1 MGLQNTYQQVINN
14 SSAVALAA
22 WLITAC
28 TPSLPQTITYPLTE
42 RLSTQE
48 TLQGNPEYIHS
59 KQMTAGNHAYCV
71 GFQDGTFP
79 DMGWHIKGEMG
90 GLWAHPIK
98 LLDGFHAAVVWG
110 TDTLVLDTAQS
121 YATTPV
127 GSIFTYNIDGKTITR
142 TQFIPDPAK
151 GMVVE
156 FDLSNFPRGAQLLFY
171 PQADLRPTWLGERTG
186 MMDSPDEV
194 LVQNNNWTATDSANG
209 WQVRISS
216 AHNSPRENKMTPKY
230 IAHPRASVH
239 QFYIAGG
246 LTHEEALDGLAAV
259 EQWSDLWYSKE
270 QKHFELS
277 GNSSFFCEG
286 EEEVETVFRWLKH
299 NAIWLEMDADT
310 LGYGF
315 AAGIE
320 DYPWFFGCD
329 SEFSI
334 LGLNAVGRYD
344 LSKSM
349 LRLLAKASERTN
361 GTGQIIHEMSTNGAV
376 FNPGNMNETPQF
388 VTACWDT
395 YLWSGDLKFLEEMYP
410 LMLKSMRWL
419 EKQDL
424 DNNGIPDGY
433 GMMEIHGMDGEMI
446 DVASYSVQGW
456 EALSKAA
463 LVMKDETHIDEW
475 AGKNAARLRKYIN
488 ENYWVESASA
498 YADVRGLP
506 MQAIELI
513 EDAIERAKGLDKP
526 WAVEELEE
534 TKKLALKDV
543 LQSMPYPDQDNWTP
557 TSYPYSIHHNWIVNT
572 PMEVGFA
579 PEEYAIKA
587 LDKAAQYTNPFGMFV
602 TGIDRDESA
611 GTDTDGFA
619 KRKKSFTYVG
629 AVMTLPTGVAAVAE
643 NNYGRP
649 DKALDYLHRMSRSWG
664 YAHPGSMYEVSPDFG
679 MMCQAWN
686 IYSFAYPIVR
696 QFFGVQ
702 PDPQQH
708 KITID
713 LAFPS
718 NWTHPQLKGI
728 SIGEGELQTYLDVAF
743 LKGNAKRK
751 NQLLLIQEGPD
762 VWTLRTKIP
771 EGAEVM
777 VGDQLVQPT
786 LDEEGYAEMSD
797 REVVIR
803 W

>member
-1 MGLQNTYQQVINN
+1 MVLRDSYQQVINN
-14 SSAVALAA
+14 TRLFILCSLVLAA
-22 WLITAC
+22 C
-28 TPSLPQTITYPLTE
+28 TTPQTEEQNYPLVE
-42 RLSTQE
+42 RMSTME
-48 TLQGNPEYIHS
+48 TLQGNTNYLHS
-59 KQMTAGNHAYCV
+59 KQMTPGNHAYCV

-98 LLDGFHAAVVWG
+98 LLDGFSTAMVHKG
-110 TDTLVLDTAQS
+110 DTVYLDS
-121 YATTPV
+121 ATTYSTTAL
-127 GSIFTYNIDGKTITR
+127 GSIFTYNIQGKSITR

-156 FDLSNFPRGAQLLFY
+156 YDMSDFPKAQLLFY
-171 PQADLRPTWLGERTG
+171 PSADLRPTWLGERTN
-186 MMDSPDEV
+186 MVDSTDIITLE
-194 LVQNNNWTATDSANG
+194 NNQWTATDSKNG
-209 WQVRISS
+209 WQVRISAS
-216 AHNSPRENKMTPKY
+216 SKGAITPTHLLSSPSKT
-230 IAHPRASVH
+230 H

-246 LTHEEALDGLAAV
+246 ITEEEATKELAAV
-259 EQWSDLWYSKE
+259 ESWSDLWYSKE

-277 GNSSFFCEG
+277 ENSSFFCAG
-286 EEEVETVFRWLKH
+286 EEDLETVFRWLKH

-376 FNPGNMNETPQF
+376 FNPGNLNETPQF
-388 VTACWDT
+388 VTACYDT
-395 YLWSGDLKFLEEMYP
+395 YRWSGDKEFFDEMYP
-410 LMLKSMRWL
+410 QMIQSMKWL
-419 EKQDL
+419 QDQ
-424 DNNGIPDGY
+424 DTDGNGIPDGY
-433 GMMEIHGMDGEMI
+433 GMMEIHGMNGEMI
-446 DVASYSVQGW
+446 DVAAYTAQAWG
-456 EALSKAA
+456 ALYESALLQDDDKVAA
-463 LVMKDETHIDEW
+463 W
-475 AGKNAARLRKYIN
+475 AGRSAAELSAYIN
-488 ENYWVESASA
+488 ENYWVKDAGA
-498 YADVRGLP
+498 YADVRGSKAQVL
-506 MQAIELI
+506 ELI
-513 EDAIERAKGLDKP
+513 DGAIERAEGLNKP
-526 WAVEELEE
+526 WAVEELKT
-534 TKKLALKDV
+534 TKKAAAASV
-543 LQSMPYPDQDNWTP
+543 GEMN
-557 TSYPYSIHHNWIVNT
+557 PYSVHHNWIVNT

-579 PEEYAIKA
+579 PEEYALKA

-619 KRKKSFTYVG
+619 KRKKTFTYVG

-649 DKALDYLHRMSRSWG
+649 NKALDYLHRMSRSWG

-686 IYSFAYPIVR
+686 IYSFGYPVVR
-696 QFFGVQ
+696 QFFGIYPMAEKKIVEI
-702 PDPQQH
+702 DPH
-708 KITID
+708 
-713 LAFPS
+713 FPTS
-718 NWTHPQLKGI
+718 WTRPQLKRVV
-728 SIGEGELQTYLDVAF
+728 IGEGEDRTELDISFV
-743 LKGNAKRK
+743 KGENGNK
-751 NQLLLIQEGPD
+751 NQLHILQTANEPWSIMTPVQDHARIYVDDALNQGEDLLDGMK
-762 VWTLRTKIP
+762 KITGHSILI
-771 EGAEVM
+771 E
-777 VGDQLVQPT
+777 
-786 LDEEGYAEMSD
+786 
-797 REVVIR
+797 

>member
-1 MGLQNTYQQVINN
+1 MVLRDSYQQVINN
-14 SSAVALAA
+14 TRLYILCSLVLAA
-22 WLITAC
+22 C
-28 TPSLPQTITYPLTE
+28 TTPQTEELNYPLVE
-42 RLSTQE
+42 RMSTME
-48 TLQGNPEYIHS
+48 TLQGNTNYLHS
-59 KQMTAGNHAYCV
+59 KQMTPGNHAYCV

-98 LLDGFHAAVVWG
+98 LLDGFSTAMVHKG
-110 TDTLVLDTAQS
+110 DTVYLDS
-121 YATTPV
+121 ATTYSTTAL
-127 GSIFTYNIDGKTITR
+127 GSIFTYNIQGKTITR

-156 FDLSNFPRGAQLLFY
+156 YDMSDFPKAQLLFY
-171 PQADLRPTWLGERTG
+171 PRADLRPTWLGERTN
-186 MMDSPDEV
+186 MVDSTDV
-194 LVQNNNWTATDSANG
+194 IAIVDNQWTATDSKNG
-209 WQVRISS
+209 WQVRISAS
-216 AHNSPRENKMTPKY
+216 SKGAITPTHLLSSSSKT
-230 IAHPRASVH
+230 H

-246 LTHEEALDGLAAV
+246 RTAEEATKELAAV
-259 EQWSDLWYSKE
+259 ESWSDLWYSKE

-277 GNSSFFCEG
+277 GNSSFFCAG
-286 EEEVETVFRWLKH
+286 EEDLETVFRWLKH

-376 FNPGNMNETPQF
+376 FNPGNLNETPQF

-395 YLWSGDLKFLEEMYP
+395 YLWSGDLEFLKEMYP

-424 DNNGIPDGY
+424 DHNGIPDGY

-456 EALSKAA
+456 EALHQAA
-463 LVMKDETHIDEW
+463 LAMDNDAGIAEW
-475 AGKNAARLRKYIN
+475 AGKNAARLSTYIN
-488 ENYWVESASA
+488 EYYWIESAGA
-498 YADVRGLP
+498 YADVRGTP
-506 MQAIELI
+506 SQAVSLI
-513 EDAIERAKGLDKP
+513 EDAIQRAKELDKP
-526 WAVEELEE
+526 WAVAELEE
-534 TKKLALKDV
+534 TKKIALDDM
-543 LQSMPYPDQDNWTP
+543 LRSMPDIDEVDWSP
-557 TSYPYSIHHNWIVNT
+557 TSYPYSVHHNWIVNT

-579 PEEYAIKA
+579 PEEYALKA

-611 GTDTDGFA
+611 GTDTEGFA
-619 KRKKSFTYVG
+619 KRKKTFTYVG

-649 DKALDYLHRMSRSWG
+649 DKALDCLHRMSRSWG

-686 IYSFAYPIVR
+686 IYSFGYPIVR

-728 SIGEGELQTYLDVAF
+728 VIGEGELQTHLDIAF
-743 LKGNAKRK
+743 LREDVIGK
-751 NQLLLIQEGPD
+751 NQLLLTQQGRKN
-762 VWTLRTKIP
+762 WTLRTKIP

-777 VGDQLVQPT
+777 VGDQIIQPT
-786 LDEEGYAEMSD
+786 MDEEGYAEMTD

>member
-1 MGLQNTYQQVINN
+1 MVLRDSYQQVINN
-14 SSAVALAA
+14 ARRFILCSLVL
-22 WLITAC
+22 TAC
-28 TPSLPQTITYPLTE
+28 TTPQTEELDYPLVE
-42 RLSTQE
+42 RMSTME
-48 TLQGNPEYIHS
+48 TLQGNANYLHS
-59 KQMTAGNHAYCV
+59 KQMTPGNHAYCV

-79 DMGWHIKGEMG
+79 DIGWHIKGEMG

-98 LLDGFHAAVVWG
+98 LLDGFSAAMIHKG
-110 TDTLVLDTAQS
+110 DTVYLDSATSYSTTAL
-121 YATTPV
+121 
-127 GSIFTYNIDGKTITR
+127 GSLFTYNIQGKTITR

-156 FDLSNFPRGAQLLFY
+156 YDMSEFSKAQLLFY
-171 PQADLRPTWLGERTG
+171 PRADLRPTWLGERTN
-186 MMDSPDEV
+186 MIDSTDIIAAE
-194 LVQNNNWTATDSANG
+194 NNQWTATDTKNG
-209 WQVRISS
+209 WQVRISAS
-216 AHNSPRENKMTPKY
+216 SKGAITPTHLTSSPSKT
-230 IAHPRASVH
+230 H

-246 LTHEEALDGLAAV
+246 LSEEEATKELAAV
-259 EQWSDLWYSKE
+259 ESWSDMWYSKE

-277 GNSSFFCEG
+277 GNSSFFSAG
-286 EEEVETVFRWLKH
+286 EEDLETVFRWLKH

-376 FNPGNMNETPQF
+376 FNPGNLNETPQF
-388 VTACWDT
+388 VTACYDT
-395 YLWSGDLKFLEEMYP
+395 YRWSGDKIFFDEMYP
-410 LMLKSMRWL
+410 QMIQSMKWL
-419 EKQDL
+419 QDQ
-424 DNNGIPDGY
+424 DTDGNGIPDGY
-433 GMMEIHGMDGEMI
+433 GMMEIHGMNGEMI
-446 DVASYSVQGW
+446 DVAAYTVQAWG
-456 EALSKAA
+456 ALYESALLQDDDKVAA
-463 LVMKDETHIDEW
+463 W
-475 AGKNAARLRKYIN
+475 AGGSAAELSAYIN
-488 ENYWVESASA
+488 ENYWVKDAGA
-498 YADVRGLP
+498 YADVRGSKAQVL
-506 MQAIELI
+506 ELI
-513 EDAIERAKGLDKP
+513 DGAIERAEGLNKP
-526 WAVEELEE
+526 WAVEELET
-534 TKKLALKDV
+534 TKKAAAASV
-543 LQSMPYPDQDNWTP
+543 GVMN
-557 TSYPYSIHHNWIVNT
+557 PYSVHHNWIVNT

-579 PEEYAIKA
+579 PEEYALKA

-619 KRKKSFTYVG
+619 KRKKTFTYVG

-686 IYSFAYPIVR
+686 IYSFGYPIVR
-696 QFFGVQ
+696 QFFGIYPMAEKKIVEI
-702 PDPQQH
+702 DPH
-708 KITID
+708 
-713 LAFPS
+713 FPTS
-718 NWTHPQLKGI
+718 WTRPQLKRVV
-728 SIGEGELQTYLDVAF
+728 IGEGEDITELDISFV
-743 LKGNAKRK
+743 KGENGNK
-751 NQLLLIQEGPD
+751 NQLHILQTANKPWSIMTPVQDHARIYVDDALIQGEDLLDGMK
-762 VWTLRTKIP
+762 KITGHSILI
-771 EGAEVM
+771 E
-777 VGDQLVQPT
+777 
-786 LDEEGYAEMSD
+786 
-797 REVVIR
+797 

>member
-1 MGLQNTYQQVINN
+1 MGSSNTYQQVINN
-14 SSAVALAA
+14 IIALLALALLA
-22 WLITAC
+22 TSC
-28 TPSLPQTITYPLTE
+28 VGRLPEEISFPLGE
-42 RLSTQE
+42 RNSTSE
-48 TLQGNPEYIHS
+48 TLYGNEAYLES
-59 KQMTAGNHAYCV
+59 KQMTPGNRAYCV

-79 DMGWHIKGEMG
+79 DIGWHIEGEMG

-98 LLDGFHAAVVWG
+98 LLDGFSVA
-110 TDTLVLDTAQS
+110 L
-121 YATTPV
+121 
-127 GSIFTYNIDGKTITR
+127 IIDGDTILLDRASSYSTTALASTFSYEIKGHQVVR
-142 TQFIPDPAK
+142 TQYIPEMTK

-156 FDLSNFPRGAQLLFY
+156 YDVSALPRGAELVFK
-171 PQADLRPTWLGERTG
+171 PRPDLRPTWLGERTN
-186 MMDSPDEV
+186 MVNSND
-194 LVQNNNWTATDSANG
+194 LVSVEDDRWAATDSANG
-209 WQVRISS
+209 WQVMITTATNSPHSARISKS
-216 AHNSPRENKMTPKY
+216 SIHT
-230 IAHPRASVH
+230 PRAGIH

-246 LTHEEALDGLAAV
+246 LNAHQAALELERT
-259 EQWSDLWYSKE
+259 EQWNDKWYHSS

-277 GNSSFFCEG
+277 EMSSFFCEG
-286 EEEVETVFRWLKH
+286 EEKLETVFRWLKH

-315 AAGIE
+315 VAGIE

-334 LGLNAVGRYD
+334 LGLNAIGRYD

-349 LRLLAKASERTN
+349 LRLIAKASERNN

-376 FNPGNMNETPQF
+376 FNLGNLNETPQF
-388 VTACWDT
+388 VKACWDT
-395 YLWSGDLKFLEEMYP
+395 YVWSGDLAFLQEMYP

-424 DNNGIPDGY
+424 DNNGIPNGY
-433 GMMEIHGMDGEMI
+433 GMMEIHGMNGEMI

-456 EALSKAA
+456 EAMSKAA
-463 LVMKDETHIDEW
+463 LALKDETHIDEW
-475 AGKNAARLRKYIN
+475 AGKHAALLTKYIN
-488 ENYWVESASA
+488 DHYWIESEGT

-513 EDAIERAKGLDKP
+513 EDAIERAQELNKP
-526 WAVEELEE
+526 WALAELEQ
-534 TKKLALKDV
+534 TKKLALDD
-543 LQSMPYPDQDNWTP
+543 LLRSMPDIDEQDWSPTP
-557 TSYPYSIHHNWIVNT
+557 YPYSIHHNWIVNT

-579 PEEYAIKA
+579 PEEYALKA

-611 GTDTDGFA
+611 GQDSDGFA
-619 KRKKSFTYVG
+619 KRKKTFSYVG

-679 MMCQAWN
+679 MMVQAWN

-696 QFFGVQ
+696 QFFGVH
-702 PDPQQH
+702 PNPQDH
-708 KITID
+708 SISID
-713 LAFPS
+713 LSIPS
-718 NWTHPQLKGI
+718 TWEHPQLKGI
-728 SIGEGELQTYLDVAF
+728 RIGEGHKETFLDVTYL
-743 LKGNAKRK
+743 KGDNEH
-751 NQLLLIQEGPD
+751 QLLFYQQGASIWSVKTAVPPNAIVLVDDAPVEIS
-762 VWTLRTKIP
+762 RTTGEQAEFHGRKI
-771 EGAEVM
+771 
-777 VGDQLVQPT
+777 L
-786 LDEEGYAEMSD
+786 
-797 REVVIR
+797 IR

>member
-1 MGLQNTYQQVINN
+1 MALRDSYQQVINN
-14 SSAVALAA
+14 AKRFILCSLVLAA
-22 WLITAC
+22 CTA
-28 TPSLPQTITYPLTE
+28 PQTEELDYPLVE
-42 RLSTQE
+42 RMSTME
-48 TLQGNPEYIHS
+48 TLQGNTNYLHS
-59 KQMTAGNHAYCV
+59 KQMTPGNHAYCV

-79 DMGWHIKGEMG
+79 DIGWHIKGEMG

-98 LLDGFHAAVVWG
+98 LLDGFSAAMIYNG
-110 TDTLVLDTAQS
+110 DTMYLDS
-121 YATTPV
+121 ATTYNTTAL
-127 GSIFTYNIDGKTITR
+127 GSIFTYNINGKTITR

-156 FDLSNFPRGAQLLFY
+156 YDMSDFQKAQLLFY
-171 PQADLRPTWLGERTG
+171 PSADLRPTWLGERTN
-186 MMDSPDEV
+186 MIDSTDIIAIADN
-194 LVQNNNWTATDSANG
+194 QWTATDPKNG

-216 AHNSPRENKMTPKY
+216 SSKGAITTTHLKSSPSK
-230 IAHPRASVH
+230 IH

-246 LTHEEALDGLAAV
+246 ITAEEATKELAAV
-259 EQWSDLWYSKE
+259 ESWSDLWYSKE

-277 GNSSFFCEG
+277 GNSSFFCAG
-286 EEEVETVFRWLKH
+286 EEELETVFRWLKH

-310 LGYGF
+310 LDYGF

-334 LGLNAVGRYD
+334 LGLNTIGRYD

-376 FNPGNMNETPQF
+376 FNPGNLNETPQF

-395 YLWSGDLKFLEEMYP
+395 YLWSGDLKFLKEMYP

-424 DNNGIPDGY
+424 DNNGIPNGY
-433 GMMEIHGMDGEMI
+433 GMMEIRGMDGEMI

-456 EALSKAA
+456 EALHQAA
-463 LVMKDETHIDEW
+463 LAMGNDAGIVEW
-475 AGKNAARLRKYIN
+475 AGKNAARLTKYIN
-488 ENYWVESASA
+488 EYYWIESAGA
-498 YADVRGLP
+498 YADVRGTP
-506 MQAIELI
+506 AQAVSLI

-526 WAVEELEE
+526 WAVAELEE
-534 TKKLALKDV
+534 TKKIALRDI
-543 LQSMPYPDQDNWTP
+543 LRSMPDVDQESWSPN
-557 TSYPYSIHHNWIVNT
+557 SYPYSIHHNWIVNT

-579 PEEYAIKA
+579 PEEYALKA

-619 KRKKSFTYVG
+619 KRKKTFTYVG
-629 AVMTLPTGVAAVAE
+629 AVMTLPTGVAAIAE

-686 IYSFAYPIVR
+686 IYSFGYPIVR

-708 KITID
+708 TITVD

-728 SIGEGELQTYLDVAF
+728 VIGEGELQTHLDIAF
-743 LKGNAKRK
+743 LREDVIGE
-751 NQLLLIQEGPD
+751 NQLLLTQQGRKN
-762 VWTLRTKIP
+762 WTLRTKIP
-771 EGAEVM
+771 EGAEVII
-777 VGDQLVQPT
+777 GDQIVQPT
-786 LDEEGYAEMSD
+786 LDEEGYAEMTD

>member
-1 MGLQNTYQQVINN
+1 MALRDSYQQVINITKLFILC
-14 SSAVALAA
+14 SLVLAA
-22 WLITAC
+22 CTA
-28 TPSLPQTITYPLTE
+28 PQTEELDYPLAE
-42 RLSTQE
+42 RMSTME
-48 TLQGNPEYIHS
+48 TLQGNTNYLHS
-59 KQMTAGNHAYCV
+59 KQMTPGNHAYCV

-79 DMGWHIKGEMG
+79 DIGWHIKGEMG

-98 LLDGFHAAVVWG
+98 LLDGFSAAMIYNG
-110 TDTLVLDTAQS
+110 DTMYLDS
-121 YATTPV
+121 ATTYNTTAL
-127 GSIFTYNIDGKTITR
+127 GSIFTYNINGKTITR

-156 FDLSNFPRGAQLLFY
+156 YDMSDFQKAQLLFY
-171 PQADLRPTWLGERTG
+171 PSADLRPTWLGERTN
-186 MMDSPDEV
+186 MIDSTDIIAIADN
-194 LVQNNNWTATDSANG
+194 QWTATDPKNG

-216 AHNSPRENKMTPKY
+216 SSKGAITTTHLKSSPSK
-230 IAHPRASVH
+230 IH

-246 LTHEEALDGLAAV
+246 ITAEEATKELAAV
-259 EQWSDLWYSKE
+259 ESWSDLWYSKE

-277 GNSSFFCEG
+277 GNSSFFCAG
-286 EEEVETVFRWLKH
+286 EEELETVFRWLKH

-334 LGLNAVGRYD
+334 LGLNAIGRYD

-361 GTGQIIHEMSTNGAV
+361 GTGQIIHEMSNNGAV
-376 FNPGNMNETPQF
+376 FNPGNLNETPQF

-395 YLWSGDLKFLEEMYP
+395 YLWSGDLKFLKEMYP

-419 EKQDL
+419 EKQDV
-424 DNNGIPDGY
+424 DNNGIPNGY

-456 EALSKAA
+456 EALHQAA
-463 LVMKDETHIDEW
+463 LAMDNDAGIAEW
-475 AGKNAARLRKYIN
+475 AGKNAARLTKYIN
-488 ENYWVESASA
+488 EYYWIESAGA
-498 YADVRGLP
+498 YADVRGTP
-506 MQAIELI
+506 SQAVSLI

-526 WAVEELEE
+526 WAVAELEV
-534 TKKLALKDV
+534 TKKIALRDI
-543 LQSMPYPDQDNWTP
+543 LRSMPDVDQESWSP

-579 PEEYAIKA
+579 PEEYALKA

-619 KRKKSFTYVG
+619 KRKKTFTYVG

-686 IYSFAYPIVR
+686 IYSFGYPIVR

-728 SIGEGELQTYLDVAF
+728 VIGEGELQTHLDISF
-743 LKGNAKRK
+743 LREDVIGE
-751 NQLLLIQEGPD
+751 NQLIIVQQGREN
-762 VWTLRTKIP
+762 WTLRTKIP
-771 EGAEVM
+771 EGAEVL
-777 VGDQLVQPT
+777 VGDQIIQPT
-786 LDEEGYAEMSD
+786 LDEEGYAEMTD

>member
-1 MGLQNTYQQVINN
+1 MVLRDSYQQVINN
-14 SSAVALAA
+14 AKLFILCSLALAGC
-22 WLITAC
+22 TA
-28 TPSLPQTITYPLTE
+28 PQTEELDYPLVE
-42 RLSTQE
+42 RMSTME
-48 TLQGNPEYIHS
+48 TLQGNANYLHS
-59 KQMTAGNHAYCV
+59 KQMTPGNHAYCV

-79 DMGWHIKGEMG
+79 AMGWHIKGEMG

-98 LLDGFHAAVVWG
+98 LLDGFSAAMIYKG
-110 TDTLVLDTAQS
+110 DTIYLDS
-121 YATTPV
+121 ATTYNTTAL
-127 GSIFTYNIDGKTITR
+127 GSKFTYNINGKTITR

-156 FDLSNFPRGAQLLFY
+156 YDMRDFPKAQLLFY
-171 PQADLRPTWLGERTG
+171 PNADLRPTWLGERTN
-186 MMDSPDEV
+186 MIDSADIIALE
-194 LVQNNNWTATDSANG
+194 NNQWTATDTKNG

-216 AHNSPRENKMTPKY
+216 SSKGAITTTHLKSSPSK
-230 IAHPRASVH
+230 IH

-246 LTHEEALDGLAAV
+246 LSAEEATKELAAV
-259 EQWSDLWYSKE
+259 ESWSDLWYSKE
-270 QKHFELS
+270 QKHFEFS
-277 GNSSFFCEG
+277 ENSSFFCAG
-286 EEEVETVFRWLKH
+286 EEELETVFRWLKH

-334 LGLNAVGRYD
+334 LGLNTIGRYD

-376 FNPGNMNETPQF
+376 FNPGNLNETPQF

-395 YLWSGDLKFLEEMYP
+395 YLWSGDLEFLEEMYP

-456 EALSKAA
+456 EALHKAA
-463 LVMKDETHIDEW
+463 LAMNNDAGTAEW
-475 AGKNAARLRKYIN
+475 AGKNAARLTKYIN
-488 ENYWVESASA
+488 EYYWIESAGA
-498 YADVRGLP
+498 YADVRGTP
-506 MQAIELI
+506 SQAVSLI

-534 TKKLALKDV
+534 IKKIALRDI
-543 LQSMPYPDQDNWTP
+543 LRSMPDVDQESWSP

-579 PEEYAIKA
+579 PEEYALKA

-619 KRKKSFTYVG
+619 KRKKTFTYVG

-686 IYSFAYPIVR
+686 IYSFGYPIVR
-696 QFFGVQ
+696 QFFGIQ

-708 KITID
+708 TITID

-718 NWTHPQLKGI
+718 NWTHPQLKGVV
-728 SIGEGELQTYLDVAF
+728 IGEGELQTHLDIAF
-743 LKGNAKRK
+743 LREDVIGK
-751 NQLLLIQEGPD
+751 NQLLLTQQGRKN
-762 VWTLRTKIP
+762 WTLRTKIP
-771 EGAEVM
+771 MGAEVM
-777 VGDQLVQPT
+777 AGGQIVQPT
-786 LDEEGYAEMSD
+786 LDEEGYAEMTD

>member
-1 MGLQNTYQQVINN
+1 
-14 SSAVALAA
+14 
-22 WLITAC
+22 
-28 TPSLPQTITYPLTE
+28 
-42 RLSTQE
+42 
-48 TLQGNPEYIHS
+48 
-59 KQMTAGNHAYCV
+59 
-71 GFQDGTFP
+71 
-79 DMGWHIKGEMG
+79 
-90 GLWAHPIK
+90 
-98 LLDGFHAAVVWG
+98 
-110 TDTLVLDTAQS
+110 
-121 YATTPV
+121 
-127 GSIFTYNIDGKTITR
+127 
-142 TQFIPDPAK
+142 
-151 GMVVE
+151 
-156 FDLSNFPRGAQLLFY
+156 
-171 PQADLRPTWLGERTG
+171 
-186 MMDSPDEV
+186 
-194 LVQNNNWTATDSANG
+194 
-209 WQVRISS
+209 
-216 AHNSPRENKMTPKY
+216 
-230 IAHPRASVH
+230 
-239 QFYIAGG
+239 
-246 LTHEEALDGLAAV
+246 
-259 EQWSDLWYSKE
+259 
-270 QKHFELS
+270 
-277 GNSSFFCEG
+277 
-286 EEEVETVFRWLKH
+286 
-299 NAIWLEMDADT
+299 
-310 LGYGF
+310 
-315 AAGIE
+315 
-320 DYPWFFGCD
+320 
-329 SEFSI
+329 
-334 LGLNAVGRYD
+334 VGRYD

-395 YLWSGDLKFLEEMYP
+395 YLWSGDLGFLEEMYP

-728 SIGEGELQTYLDVAF
+728 AIGEGELQTYLDVAF
-743 LKGNAKRK
+743 LKGDAIRK

-777 VGDQLVQPT
+777 AGGQIIQPT
-786 LDEEGYAEMSD
+786 LDQEGYAEMSD

>member
-1 MGLQNTYQQVINN
+1 MVLRDSYQQVIN
-14 SSAVALAA
+14 STRLFILCSLVLAA
-22 WLITAC
+22 CST
-28 TPSLPQTITYPLTE
+28 PQTEELNYPLVE
-42 RLSTQE
+42 RMSTME
-48 TLQGNPEYIHS
+48 TLQGNTNYLHS
-59 KQMTAGNHAYCV
+59 KQMTPGNHAYCV

-98 LLDGFHAAVVWG
+98 LLDGFSAAMIYNG
-110 TDTLVLDTAQS
+110 DTMYLDS
-121 YATTPV
+121 ATTYNTTAL
-127 GSIFTYNIDGKTITR
+127 GSIFTYNIQGKTITR

-156 FDLSNFPRGAQLLFY
+156 YDMSDFPKAQLLFY
-171 PQADLRPTWLGERTG
+171 PSADLRPTWLGERTN
-186 MMDSPDEV
+186 MVDSTDIITLE
-194 LVQNNNWTATDSANG
+194 NNQWTATDSKNG
-209 WQVRISS
+209 WQVRISAS
-216 AHNSPRENKMTPKY
+216 SKGAITHSHLLSSPSK
-230 IAHPRASVH
+230 IH

-246 LTHEEALDGLAAV
+246 ITAEEATKELTTV
-259 EQWSDLWYSKE
+259 ESWSDLWYSKE

-277 GNSSFFCEG
+277 GNSSFFCAG
-286 EEEVETVFRWLKH
+286 EEDLETVFRWLKH

-376 FNPGNMNETPQF
+376 FNPGNLNETPQF
-388 VTACWDT
+388 VTACYDT
-395 YLWSGDLKFLEEMYP
+395 YRWSGDKVFFDEMYP
-410 LMLKSMRWL
+410 QMIQSMKWL
-419 EKQDL
+419 QDQ
-424 DNNGIPDGY
+424 DTDGNGIPDGY
-433 GMMEIHGMDGEMI
+433 GMMEIHGMNGEMI
-446 DVASYSVQGW
+446 DVAAYTVQAWG
-456 EALSKAA
+456 ALYESALLQDDDKVAA
-463 LVMKDETHIDEW
+463 W
-475 AGKNAARLRKYIN
+475 AGRSAAELSAYIN
-488 ENYWVESASA
+488 ENYWVEDAGA
-498 YADVRGLP
+498 YADVRGSKAQVL
-506 MQAIELI
+506 ELI
-513 EDAIERAKGLDKP
+513 DGAIERAEGLDKP
-526 WAVEELEE
+526 WAVEELES
-534 TKKLALKDV
+534 TKKAAEGSDGE
-543 LQSMPYPDQDNWTP
+543 MN
-557 TSYPYSIHHNWIVNT
+557 PYSVHHNWIVNT

-579 PEEYAIKA
+579 PEDYALKA

-619 KRKKSFTYVG
+619 KRKKTFTYVG

-686 IYSFAYPIVR
+686 IYSFGYPIVR
-696 QFFGVQ
+696 QFFGIYPMAEKKIVEI
-702 PDPQQH
+702 DPH
-708 KITID
+708 
-713 LAFPS
+713 FPTD
-718 NWTHPQLKGI
+718 WTRPQLKRVI
-728 SIGEGELQTYLDVAF
+728 IGEGEGITEIDISFV
-743 LKGNAKRK
+743 KGENGNK
-751 NQLLLIQEGPD
+751 NQLHILQTAKEPWSIIIPVQDHARIYVDDELTQGEEALDGMKKITGYSILIE
-762 VWTLRTKIP
+762 W
-771 EGAEVM
+771 
-777 VGDQLVQPT
+777 
-786 LDEEGYAEMSD
+786 
-797 REVVIR
+797 
-803 W
+803 

>member
-1 MGLQNTYQQVINN
+1 MVLRDSYQQVINN
-14 SSAVALAA
+14 TRLFILCSLVLAA
-22 WLITAC
+22 CAT
-28 TPSLPQTITYPLTE
+28 PQTEELDYPLVE
-42 RLSTQE
+42 RMSTME
-48 TLQGNPEYIHS
+48 TLQGNANYLHS
-59 KQMTAGNHAYCV
+59 KQMTPGNHAYCV
-71 GFQDGTFP
+71 GFQDGSFP
-79 DMGWHIKGEMG
+79 DIGWHIKGEMG

-98 LLDGFHAAVVWG
+98 LLDGFSAAMIHKG
-110 TDTLVLDTAQS
+110 DTVYLDSATSYSTTAL
-121 YATTPV
+121 
-127 GSIFTYNIDGKTITR
+127 GSLFTYNIQGKTITR

-156 FDLSNFPRGAQLLFY
+156 YDMSEFPKAQLLFY
-171 PQADLRPTWLGERTG
+171 PRADLRPTWLGERTN
-186 MMDSPDEV
+186 MIDSTDIIAAE
-194 LVQNNNWTATDSANG
+194 NNQWTATDAKNG
-209 WQVRISS
+209 WQVRISTS
-216 AHNSPRENKMTPKY
+216 SKGAITPTHLTSSPSKT
-230 IAHPRASVH
+230 H

-246 LTHEEALDGLAAV
+246 LTKQEAAKELTAV
-259 EQWSDLWYSKE
+259 QSWSDMWYSKE

-286 EEEVETVFRWLKH
+286 EEQLETVFRWLKH

-376 FNPGNMNETPQF
+376 FNPGNLNETPQF
-388 VTACWDT
+388 VTACYDT
-395 YLWSGDLKFLEEMYP
+395 YRWSGDKIFFNEMYP
-410 LMLKSMRWL
+410 QMIQSMKWL
-419 EKQDL
+419 QDQ
-424 DNNGIPDGY
+424 DTDGNGIPDGY
-433 GMMEIHGMDGEMI
+433 GMMEIHGMNGEMI
-446 DVASYSVQGW
+446 DVAAYTVQAWG
-456 EALSKAA
+456 ALYESALLQDDDKVAA
-463 LVMKDETHIDEW
+463 W
-475 AGKNAARLRKYIN
+475 AGRSAAELSAYIN
-488 ENYWVESASA
+488 ENYWVKDAGA
-498 YADVRGLP
+498 YADVRGSKAQVL
-506 MQAIELI
+506 ELI
-513 EDAIERAKGLDKP
+513 EGAIERAEGLNKP
-526 WAVEELEE
+526 WAVEELET
-534 TKKLALKDV
+534 TKKAAAASV
-543 LQSMPYPDQDNWTP
+543 GVMN
-557 TSYPYSIHHNWIVNT
+557 PYSVHHNWIVNT

-579 PEEYAIKA
+579 PEEYALKA

-619 KRKKSFTYVG
+619 KRKKTFTYVG

-686 IYSFAYPIVR
+686 IYSFGYPIVR
-696 QFFGVQ
+696 QFFGIYPMAEKKIVEI
-702 PDPQQH
+702 DPH
-708 KITID
+708 
-713 LAFPS
+713 FPTS
-718 NWTHPQLKGI
+718 WTRPQLKRVV
-728 SIGEGELQTYLDVAF
+728 IGEGEDITELDISFV
-743 LKGNAKRK
+743 KGENGNK
-751 NQLLLIQEGPD
+751 NQLHILQTANKPWSIMTPVQDHARIYVDDALIQGENLLDGMK
-762 VWTLRTKIP
+762 KITGHSILI
-771 EGAEVM
+771 E
-777 VGDQLVQPT
+777 
-786 LDEEGYAEMSD
+786 
-797 REVVIR
+797 

>member
-1 MGLQNTYQQVINN
+1 MVLRDSYQQVINN
-14 SSAVALAA
+14 TRLYILCNLVLAA
-22 WLITAC
+22 CST
-28 TPSLPQTITYPLTE
+28 PQTEELNYPLIE
-42 RLSTQE
+42 RMSTME
-48 TLQGNPEYIHS
+48 TLQGNTSYLHS
-59 KQMTAGNHAYCV
+59 KQMTPGNHAYCV

-98 LLDGFHAAVVWG
+98 LLDGFSAAMVHKG
-110 TDTLVLDTAQS
+110 DTIYLDSAATYSTTAL
-121 YATTPV
+121 
-127 GSIFTYNIDGKTITR
+127 GSIFNYNIQGKTITR

-156 FDLSNFPRGAQLLFY
+156 YDMSDFPEAQLLFY
-171 PQADLRPTWLGERTG
+171 PSADLRPTWLGERTN
-186 MMDSPDEV
+186 MVDSTDIITLE
-194 LVQNNNWTATDSANG
+194 NNQWTATDSKNG
-209 WQVRISS
+209 WQVRISAS
-216 AHNSPRENKMTPKY
+216 SKGAITPTHLLSNPSKT
-230 IAHPRASVH
+230 H
-239 QFYIAGG
+239 QFYISGG
-246 LTHEEALDGLAAV
+246 ITAEEATKELAAV
-259 EQWSDLWYSKE
+259 ESWSNLWYSKE

-277 GNSSFFCEG
+277 GNSSFFCAG
-286 EEEVETVFRWLKH
+286 EEDLETVFRWLKH

-376 FNPGNMNETPQF
+376 FNPGNLNETPQF
-388 VTACWDT
+388 VTACYDT
-395 YLWSGDLKFLEEMYP
+395 YRWSGDKEFFDEMYP
-410 LMLKSMRWL
+410 QMIQSMKWL
-419 EKQDL
+419 QDQ
-424 DNNGIPDGY
+424 DTDGNGIPDGY
-433 GMMEIHGMDGEMI
+433 GMMEIHGMNGEMI
-446 DVASYSVQGW
+446 DVAAYTVQAWG
-456 EALSKAA
+456 ALYESALLQDDDKVAA
-463 LVMKDETHIDEW
+463 W
-475 AGKNAARLRKYIN
+475 AGRSAAELSAYIN
-488 ENYWVESASA
+488 ENYWVKDAGA
-498 YADVRGLP
+498 YADVRGTP
-506 MQAIELI
+506 SQAVSLI
-513 EDAIERAKGLDKP
+513 EDAIQRAKELDKP
-526 WAVEELEE
+526 WAVAELEE
-534 TKKLALKDV
+534 TKKIALDDM
-543 LQSMPYPDQDNWTP
+543 LRSMPDIDEVDWSP
-557 TSYPYSIHHNWIVNT
+557 TSYPYSVHHNWIVNT

-579 PEEYAIKA
+579 PEEYALKA

-619 KRKKSFTYVG
+619 KRKKTFTYVG

-686 IYSFAYPIVR
+686 IYSFGYPIVR
-696 QFFGVQ
+696 QFFGIYPMAEKKIVEI
-702 PDPQQH
+702 DPQ
-708 KITID
+708 
-713 LAFPS
+713 FPTS
-718 NWTHPQLKGI
+718 WTRPQLKRVV
-728 SIGEGELQTYLDVAF
+728 IGEGEDRTELDISFV
-743 LKGNAKRK
+743 KGENGNK
-751 NQLLLIQEGPD
+751 NQLHILQTANEPWSIMTPVQDHARIYVDDALIQGEDLLDGMK
-762 VWTLRTKIP
+762 KITGHSILI
-771 EGAEVM
+771 E
-777 VGDQLVQPT
+777 
-786 LDEEGYAEMSD
+786 
-797 REVVIR
+797 

>member
-1 MGLQNTYQQVINN
+1 MVLRDSYQQVINN
-14 SSAVALAA
+14 AKLFILCSLALAA
-22 WLITAC
+22 CTA
-28 TPSLPQTITYPLTE
+28 PQTEELDYPLVE
-42 RLSTQE
+42 RMSTME
-48 TLQGNPEYIHS
+48 TLQGNANYLHS
-59 KQMTAGNHAYCV
+59 KQMTPGNHAYCV

-79 DMGWHIKGEMG
+79 AMGWHIKGEMG

-98 LLDGFHAAVVWG
+98 LLDGFSAAMIYKG
-110 TDTLVLDTAQS
+110 DTIYLDS
-121 YATTPV
+121 ATTYNTTAL
-127 GSIFTYNIDGKTITR
+127 GSKFTYNINGKTITR

-156 FDLSNFPRGAQLLFY
+156 YDMRDFPKAQLLFY
-171 PQADLRPTWLGERTG
+171 PNADLRPTWLGERTN
-186 MMDSPDEV
+186 MIDSADIIALE
-194 LVQNNNWTATDSANG
+194 NNQWTATDSKNG

-216 AHNSPRENKMTPKY
+216 SSKGAITTTHLKSSPSK
-230 IAHPRASVH
+230 IH

-246 LTHEEALDGLAAV
+246 LSAEEATKELAAV
-259 EQWSDLWYSKE
+259 ESWSDLWYSKE

-277 GNSSFFCEG
+277 ENSSFFCAG
-286 EEEVETVFRWLKH
+286 EEELETVFRWLKH

-334 LGLNAVGRYD
+334 LGLNTIGRYD

-376 FNPGNMNETPQF
+376 FNPGNLNETPQF

-395 YLWSGDLKFLEEMYP
+395 YLWSGDLEFLEEMYP

-424 DNNGIPDGY
+424 DNNGIPNGY

-456 EALSKAA
+456 EALHKAA
-463 LVMKDETHIDEW
+463 LAMNNDAGTAEW
-475 AGKNAARLRKYIN
+475 AGKNAARLTKYIN
-488 ENYWVESASA
+488 EYYWIESAGA
-498 YADVRGLP
+498 YADVRGTP
-506 MQAIELI
+506 SQAVSLI

-534 TKKLALKDV
+534 IKKIALRDI
-543 LQSMPYPDQDNWTP
+543 LRSMPDVDQESWSP

-579 PEEYAIKA
+579 PEEYALKA

-619 KRKKSFTYVG
+619 KRKKTFTYVG

-686 IYSFAYPIVR
+686 IYSFGYPIVR
-696 QFFGVQ
+696 QFFGIQ
-702 PDPQQH
+702 PDPQQR

-718 NWTHPQLKGI
+718 NWTHPQLKGVV
-728 SIGEGELQTYLDVAF
+728 IGEGELQTHLDIAF
-743 LKGNAKRK
+743 LREDVIGK
-751 NQLLLIQEGPD
+751 NQLLLTQQGRKN
-762 VWTLRTKIP
+762 WTLRTKIP
-771 EGAEVM
+771 MGAEVM
-777 VGDQLVQPT
+777 AGGQIVQPT
-786 LDEEGYAEMSD
+786 LDEEGYAEMTD

>member
-1 MGLQNTYQQVINN
+1 MGLHNSYQQVINITKVLVL
-14 SSAVALAA
+14 AGALF
-22 WLITAC
+22 TGC
-28 TPSLPQTITYPLTE
+28 TPSLPTTITYPLSE

-48 TLQGNPEYIHS
+48 TLQGDPQYLSS
-59 KQMTAGNHAYCV
+59 KQMTPGSHAYCV

-79 DMGWHIKGEMG
+79 DIGWHIKGEMG

-98 LLDGFHAAVVWG
+98 LLDGFHTEVVWG
-110 TDTLVLDTAQS
+110 TDTIALDTAQS
-121 YATTPV
+121 YATTPI
-127 GSIFTYNIDGKTITR
+127 GSIFTYNIQGKTITR

-151 GMVVE
+151 GIVVE
-156 FDLSNFPRGAQLLFY
+156 FDLSEFPRGAQLLFY
-171 PQADLRPTWLGERTG
+171 PEADLRPTWLGERTG
-186 MMDSPDEV
+186 MLDSPDEV
-194 LVQNNNWTATDSANG
+194 LVQNNHWTATDSANG

-216 AHNSPRENKMTPKY
+216 GHNSPRENKITDTY
-230 IAHPRASVH
+230 ITHPRASVH

-246 LTHEEALDGLAAV
+246 LTAEEATEELAAV
-259 EQWSDLWYSKE
+259 ESWSDLWYSKE

-277 GNSSFFCEG
+277 GNSSFFCAG
-286 EEEVETVFRWLKH
+286 EEQLETVFRWLKH

-376 FNPGNMNETPQF
+376 FNPGNLNETPQF

-395 YLWSGDLKFLEEMYP
+395 YLWSGDLEFLEEMYP
-410 LMLKSMRWL
+410 LMIKSMQWL
-419 EKQDL
+419 EAQDL
-424 DNNGIPDGY
+424 DGNGIPNGY

-456 EALSKAA
+456 EALGQAA
-463 LVMKDETHIDEW
+463 LAMDNDAGTAEW
-475 AGKNAARLRKYIN
+475 AGKNAARLSKYIN
-488 ENYWVESASA
+488 EYYWIESAGA
-498 YADVRGLP
+498 YADVRGRP
-506 MQAIELI
+506 GQAVSLI
-513 EDAIERAKGLDKP
+513 RDAIERAKGLDKP
-526 WAVEELEE
+526 WAVAELEE
-534 TKKLALKDV
+534 IKKIALQQM
-543 LQSMPYPDQDNWTP
+543 LGSMPDVDEVDWSPS
-557 TSYPYSIHHNWIVNT
+557 SYPYSIHHNWIVNT

-579 PEEYAIKA
+579 PEEYALKA

-619 KRKKSFTYVG
+619 KRKKTFTYVG

-728 SIGEGELQTYLDVAF
+728 AIGEGELQTYLDVAF
-743 LKGNAKRK
+743 LKGDAKRK
-751 NQLLLIQEGPD
+751 NQLLLIQEGPN

-771 EGAEVM
+771 EGAEVI
-777 VGDQLVQPT
+777 VGDQIIQPT
-786 LDEEGYAEMSD
+786 LDEEGYAEMTD

>member
-1 MGLQNTYQQVINN
+1 MALKDSYQQVINN
-14 SSAVALAA
+14 TRLFILCSLVLAA
-22 WLITAC
+22 C
-28 TPSLPQTITYPLTE
+28 TTPLTE
-42 RLSTQE
+42 ELDYPLVERMSTME
-48 TLQGNPEYIHS
+48 TLQGTANYLHS
-59 KQMTAGNHAYCV
+59 KQMTPGNHAYCV

-98 LLDGFHAAVVWG
+98 LLDGYSAAMIHKG
-110 TDTLVLDTAQS
+110 DTVYLDS
-121 YATTPV
+121 ATTYSTNAL
-127 GSIFTYNIDGKTITR
+127 GSIFSYNIQGKTITR

-156 FDLSNFPRGAQLLFY
+156 YDMSEFPKAQLLFY
-171 PQADLRPTWLGERTG
+171 PRADLRPTWLGERTN
-186 MMDSPDEV
+186 MIDSTDIIAAE
-194 LVQNNNWTATDSANG
+194 NNQWTATDAKNG
-209 WQVRISS
+209 WQVRISAS
-216 AHNSPRENKMTPKY
+216 SKGAITPAHLTSSPSKT
-230 IAHPRASVH
+230 H

-246 LTHEEALDGLAAV
+246 LTKQEATEELAAV
-259 EQWSDLWYSKE
+259 ESWSDLWYSKE

-286 EEEVETVFRWLKH
+286 EEQLETVFRWLKH

-376 FNPGNMNETPQF
+376 FNPGNLNETPQF

-395 YLWSGDLKFLEEMYP
+395 YLWSGDLEFLEEMYP
-410 LMLKSMRWL
+410 LMIKSMQWL
-419 EKQDL
+419 EAQDL
-424 DNNGIPDGY
+424 DGNGIPNGY
-433 GMMEIHGMDGEMI
+433 GMMEIHGMNGEMI
-446 DVASYSVQGW
+446 DVAAYTVQGW
-456 EALSKAA
+456 EALYHAA
-463 LVMKDETHIDEW
+463 VAMKDTNHTDEW
-475 AGKNAARLRKYIN
+475 AGKKAEALKMYIN
-488 ENYWVESASA
+488 GKYWVAEADA
-498 YADVRGLP
+498 YADVRGTKTQVL
-506 MQAIELI
+506 ELI
-513 EDAIERAKGLDKP
+513 DGAIVRAEGLNKP
-526 WAVEELEE
+526 WAVEELET
-534 TKKLALKDV
+534 TKKAAASGSAV
-543 LQSMPYPDQDNWTP
+543 N
-557 TSYPYSIHHNWIVNT
+557 PYSIHHNWIVNT

-579 PEEYAIKA
+579 PEEYALKA

-619 KRKKSFTYVG
+619 KRKKTFTYVG

-686 IYSFAYPIVR
+686 IYSFGYPIVR

-728 SIGEGELQTYLDVAF
+728 AIGEGELQTYLDVAF
-743 LKGNAKRK
+743 LKGDAKRK
-751 NQLLLIQEGPD
+751 NQLLLIQEGPN

-771 EGAEVM
+771 KGAEVM
-777 VGDQLVQPT
+777 AGDQIIKPT
-786 LDEEGYAEMSD
+786 LDEEGYAEMTD

>member
-1 MGLQNTYQQVINN
+1 MGLHNSYQQVINITKVLIL
-14 SSAVALAA
+14 AGALF
-22 WLITAC
+22 TGC
-28 TPSLPQTITYPLTE
+28 TPSLPTTITYPLSE

-48 TLQGNPEYIHS
+48 TLQGDPQYLSS
-59 KQMTAGNHAYCV
+59 KQMTPGSHAYCV

-79 DMGWHIKGEMG
+79 DIGWHIKGEMG

-98 LLDGFHAAVVWG
+98 LLDGFHAEVVWG
-110 TDTLVLDTAQS
+110 TDTIALDTAQS
-121 YATTPV
+121 YATTPI
-127 GSIFTYNIDGKTITR
+127 GSIFTYNIQGKTITR

-151 GMVVE
+151 GIVVE
-156 FDLSNFPRGAQLLFY
+156 FDLSEFPRGAQLLFY
-171 PQADLRPTWLGERTG
+171 PRADLRPTWLGERTN
-186 MMDSPDEV
+186 MIDSTDIIATE
-194 LVQNNNWTATDSANG
+194 NNQWTATDAKNG
-209 WQVRISS
+209 WQVRISAS
-216 AHNSPRENKMTPKY
+216 SKGAITPTHLTSSPSRT
-230 IAHPRASVH
+230 H
-239 QFYIAGG
+239 QFYIASG
-246 LTHEEALDGLAAV
+246 LTAEEATEELAAV
-259 EQWSDLWYSKE
+259 ESWSDLWYSKE

-286 EEEVETVFRWLKH
+286 EEQLETVFRWLKH

-376 FNPGNMNETPQF
+376 FNHGNMNETPQF
-388 VTACWDT
+388 VTAVWDT
-395 YLWSGDLKFLEEMYP
+395 YLWSGDREFLAEMYP
-410 LMLKSMRWL
+410 LMIKSMQWL
-419 EKQDL
+419 EAQDL
-424 DNNGIPDGY
+424 DGNGIPNGY
-433 GMMEIHGMDGEMI
+433 GMMEIHGMNGEMI

-456 EALSKAA
+456 EALGQTA
-463 LVMKDETHIDEW
+463 LAMDNDAGTAEW
-475 AGKNAARLRKYIN
+475 AGKNAARLSKYIN
-488 ENYWVESASA
+488 EYYWIESAGA
-498 YADVRGLP
+498 YADVRGRP
-506 MQAIELI
+506 GQAVSLI
-513 EDAIERAKGLDKP
+513 RDAIERAKGLDKP
-526 WAVEELEE
+526 WAVAELEE
-534 TKKLALKDV
+534 IKKIALQHM
-543 LQSMPYPDQDNWTP
+543 LSSMPDVDEVDWSPS
-557 TSYPYSIHHNWIVNT
+557 SYPYSIHHNWIVNT

-579 PEEYAIKA
+579 PEEYALKA

-619 KRKKSFTYVG
+619 KRKKTFTYVG

-728 SIGEGELQTYLDVAF
+728 AIGEGELQTYLDVAF
-743 LKGNAKRK
+743 LKGDAKRK
-751 NQLLLIQEGPD
+751 NQLLLIQEGPNI
-762 VWTLRTKIP
+762 WTLRTKIP
-771 EGAEVM
+771 DGAEVI
-777 VGDQLVQPT
+777 VGDQIIQPT
-786 LDEEGYAEMSD
+786 LDQEGYAEMTD

>member
-1 MGLQNTYQQVINN
+1 MVLRDSYQQVINN
-14 SSAVALAA
+14 TRLFILCSLVLAA
-22 WLITAC
+22 C
-28 TPSLPQTITYPLTE
+28 TTPQTEELDYPLVE
-42 RLSTQE
+42 RMSTME
-48 TLQGNPEYIHS
+48 TLQGTANYLHS
-59 KQMTAGNHAYCV
+59 KQMTPGNHAYCV

-98 LLDGFHAAVVWG
+98 LLDGFSAAMILKG
-110 TDTLVLDTAQS
+110 DTVYLDS
-121 YATTPV
+121 ATTYSTTAL
-127 GSIFTYNIDGKTITR
+127 GSIFTYNIQGKTITR

-156 FDLSNFPRGAQLLFY
+156 YDMSEFPKAQLLFY
-171 PQADLRPTWLGERTG
+171 PRVDLRPTWLGERTN
-186 MMDSPDEV
+186 MIDSTDIIAAE
-194 LVQNNNWTATDSANG
+194 NNQWTATDAKNG
-209 WQVRISS
+209 WQVRISAS
-216 AHNSPRENKMTPKY
+216 SKGAITPTHLTSSPSKT
-230 IAHPRASVH
+230 H
-239 QFYIAGG
+239 QLYIAGG
-246 LTHEEALDGLAAV
+246 LTAEEATEELAAV
-259 EQWSDLWYSKE
+259 ESWSDLWYSKE

-277 GNSSFFCEG
+277 GNSSFFCTG
-286 EEEVETVFRWLKH
+286 EEQLETVFRWLKH

-376 FNPGNMNETPQF
+376 FNHGNMNETPQF
-388 VTACWDT
+388 VTAVWDT
-395 YLWSGDLKFLEEMYP
+395 YLWSGDREFLAEMYP
-410 LMLKSMRWL
+410 LMIKSMQWL
-419 EKQDL
+419 EAQDL
-424 DNNGIPDGY
+424 DGNGIPNGY
-433 GMMEIHGMDGEMI
+433 GMMEIHGMNGEMI
-446 DVASYSVQGW
+446 DVAAYTVQGW
-456 EALSKAA
+456 EALYHAA
-463 LVMKDETHIDEW
+463 VAMKDTNHTDEW
-475 AGKNAARLRKYIN
+475 AGKKAKALKMYIN
-488 ENYWVESASA
+488 GKYWVAEADA
-498 YADVRGLP
+498 YADVRGTKTQVL
-506 MQAIELI
+506 ELI
-513 EDAIERAKGLDKP
+513 DGAIVRAEGLNKP
-526 WAVEELEE
+526 WAVEELET
-534 TKKLALKDV
+534 TKKAAASGSAV
-543 LQSMPYPDQDNWTP
+543 N
-557 TSYPYSIHHNWIVNT
+557 PYSIHHNWIVNT

-579 PEEYAIKA
+579 PEEYALKA

-619 KRKKSFTYVG
+619 KRKKTFTYVG

-686 IYSFAYPIVR
+686 IYSFGYPIVR

-743 LKGNAKRK
+743 LKGDAKRK
-751 NQLLLIQEGPD
+751 NQLLLIQEGPNI
-762 VWTLRTKIP
+762 WTLRTKIP

-777 VGDQLVQPT
+777 VGDQIIQPT
-786 LDEEGYAEMSD
+786 LDEEGYAEMTD

>member
-1 MGLQNTYQQVINN
+1 MVLRDSYQQVINN
-14 SSAVALAA
+14 TRL
-22 WLITAC
+22 LILC
-28 TPSLPQTITYPLTE
+28 SLVLVSCATPQTEELDYPLVE
-42 RLSTQE
+42 RMSTME
-48 TLQGNPEYIHS
+48 TLQGTANYLHS
-59 KQMTAGNHAYCV
+59 KQMTPGNHAYCV

-79 DMGWHIKGEMG
+79 DIGWHIKGEMG

-98 LLDGFHAAVVWG
+98 LIDGFSAAIIHKG
-110 TDTLVLDTAQS
+110 DTVYLDS
-121 YATTPV
+121 ATTYSSTAL
-127 GSIFTYNIDGKTITR
+127 GSIFSYNIQGKTITR

-156 FDLSNFPRGAQLLFY
+156 YDMSDFPKSQILFY
-171 PQADLRPTWLGERTG
+171 PSADLRPTWLGERTN
-186 MMDSPDEV
+186 MIDSTDIIALE
-194 LVQNNNWTATDSANG
+194 NNQWIATDSKNG

-216 AHNSPRENKMTPKY
+216 SSKGTITPTHLVSSPSKT
-230 IAHPRASVH
+230 H

-246 LTHEEALDGLAAV
+246 LTEEEATKELAAV
-259 EQWSDLWYSKE
+259 ESWSNLWYSKE

-277 GNSSFFCEG
+277 GNSSFFCTG
-286 EEEVETVFRWLKH
+286 EEELETVFRWLKH

-388 VTACWDT
+388 VTAVWDT
-395 YLWSGDLKFLEEMYP
+395 YLWSGDREFLAEMYP
-410 LMLKSMRWL
+410 LMIKSMQWL
-419 EKQDL
+419 EAQDL
-424 DNNGIPDGY
+424 DGNGIPNGY
-433 GMMEIHGMDGEMI
+433 GMMEIHGMNGEMI
-446 DVASYSVQGW
+446 DVAAYTVQGW
-456 EALSKAA
+456 EALYHAA
-463 LVMKDETHIDEW
+463 VAMKDTNHTDEW
-475 AGKNAARLRKYIN
+475 AGKKAEALKMYIN
-488 ENYWVESASA
+488 GKYWVAEADA
-498 YADVRGLP
+498 YADVRGTKTQVL
-506 MQAIELI
+506 ELI
-513 EDAIERAKGLDKP
+513 DGAIVRAEGLNKP
-526 WAVEELEE
+526 WAVEELET
-534 TKKLALKDV
+534 TKKAAASGSAV
-543 LQSMPYPDQDNWTP
+543 N
-557 TSYPYSIHHNWIVNT
+557 PYSIHHNWIVNT

-579 PEEYAIKA
+579 PEEYALKA

-619 KRKKSFTYVG
+619 KRKKTFTYVG

-728 SIGEGELQTYLDVAF
+728 AIGEGELQTYLDVAF
-743 LKGNAKRK
+743 LKGDAKRK
-751 NQLLLIQEGPD
+751 NQLLLIQEGPN

-771 EGAEVM
+771 KGAEVM
-777 VGDQLVQPT
+777 AGDQIIKPT
-786 LDEEGYAEMSD
+786 LDQEGYAEMTD

>member
-1 MGLQNTYQQVINN
+1 MGLHNSYQQVINITKVLVL
-14 SSAVALAA
+14 AGALF
-22 WLITAC
+22 TGC
-28 TPSLPQTITYPLTE
+28 TPSLPTTITYPLSE

-48 TLQGNPEYIHS
+48 TLQGDPQYLSS
-59 KQMTAGNHAYCV
+59 KQMTPGSHAYCV

-79 DMGWHIKGEMG
+79 DIGWHIKGEMG

-98 LLDGFHAAVVWG
+98 LLDGFHAEVVWG
-110 TDTLVLDTAQS
+110 TDTIALDTAQS
-121 YATTPV
+121 YATTPI
-127 GSIFTYNIDGKTITR
+127 GSIFTYNIQGKTITR

-151 GMVVE
+151 GIVVE
-156 FDLSNFPRGAQLLFY
+156 FDLSEFPRGAQLLFY
-171 PQADLRPTWLGERTG
+171 PEADLRPTWLGERTG
-186 MMDSPDEV
+186 MLDSPDEV
-194 LVQNNNWTATDSANG
+194 LVQNNHWTATDSANG

-216 AHNSPRENKMTPKY
+216 GHNSPRENKITDTY
-230 IAHPRASVH
+230 ITHPRASVH

-246 LTHEEALDGLAAV
+246 LTAEEATEELAAV
-259 EQWSDLWYSKE
+259 ESWSDLWYSKE

-277 GNSSFFCEG
+277 GNSSFFCAG
-286 EEEVETVFRWLKH
+286 EEQLETVFRWLKH

-376 FNPGNMNETPQF
+376 FNPGNLNETPQF

-395 YLWSGDLKFLEEMYP
+395 YLWSGDLEFLEEMYP
-410 LMLKSMRWL
+410 LMIKSMQWL
-419 EKQDL
+419 EAQDL
-424 DNNGIPDGY
+424 DGNGIPNGY

-456 EALSKAA
+456 EALGQAA
-463 LVMKDETHIDEW
+463 LAMDNDTGTAEW
-475 AGKNAARLRKYIN
+475 AGKNAARLSKYIN
-488 ENYWVESASA
+488 EYYWIESAGA
-498 YADVRGLP
+498 YADVRGRP
-506 MQAIELI
+506 GQAVSLI
-513 EDAIERAKGLDKP
+513 RDAIERAKGLDKP
-526 WAVEELEE
+526 WAVAELEE
-534 TKKLALKDV
+534 IKKIALQHM
-543 LQSMPYPDQDNWTP
+543 LGSMPDVDEVDWSPS
-557 TSYPYSIHHNWIVNT
+557 SYPYSIHHNWIVNT

-579 PEEYAIKA
+579 PEEYALKA

-619 KRKKSFTYVG
+619 KRKKTFTYVG

-649 DKALDYLHRMSRSWG
+649 DRALDYLHRMSRSWG

-686 IYSFAYPIVR
+686 IYSFGYPIVR

-728 SIGEGELQTYLDVAF
+728 AIGEGELQTYLDVAF
-743 LKGNAKRK
+743 LKGDAKRK
-751 NQLLLIQEGPD
+751 NQLLLIQEGPN

-771 EGAEVM
+771 KGAEVI
-777 VGDQLVQPT
+777 VGDQINQPA
-786 LDEEGYAEMSD
+786 LDQEGYAEMTD

>member
-1 MGLQNTYQQVINN
+1 MVLRDSYQQVINN
-14 SSAVALAA
+14 TRL
-22 WLITAC
+22 LILC
-28 TPSLPQTITYPLTE
+28 SLVLVSCATPQTEELDYPLVE
-42 RLSTQE
+42 RMSTME
-48 TLQGNPEYIHS
+48 TLQGTANYLHS
-59 KQMTAGNHAYCV
+59 KQMTPGNHAYCV

-79 DMGWHIKGEMG
+79 DIGWHIKGEMG

-98 LLDGFHAAVVWG
+98 LIDGFSAAIIHKG
-110 TDTLVLDTAQS
+110 DTVYLDS
-121 YATTPV
+121 ATTYSTTAL
-127 GSIFTYNIDGKTITR
+127 GSIFTYNIQGKTITR

-156 FDLSNFPRGAQLLFY
+156 YDMSEFPKAQLLFY
-171 PQADLRPTWLGERTG
+171 PRADLRPTWLGERTN
-186 MMDSPDEV
+186 MIDSTDIIAAE
-194 LVQNNNWTATDSANG
+194 NNQWTATDAKNG
-209 WQVRISS
+209 WQVRISAS
-216 AHNSPRENKMTPKY
+216 SKGAITPTHLTSSPSRT
-230 IAHPRASVH
+230 H

-246 LTHEEALDGLAAV
+246 LTAEEATEELAAV
-259 EQWSDLWYSKE
+259 ESWSDLWYSKE

-277 GNSSFFCEG
+277 GNSSFFCTG
-286 EEEVETVFRWLKH
+286 EEELETVFHWLKH

-388 VTACWDT
+388 VTAVWDT
-395 YLWSGDLKFLEEMYP
+395 YLWSGDREFLAEMYP
-410 LMLKSMRWL
+410 LMIKSMQWL
-419 EKQDL
+419 EAQDL
-424 DNNGIPDGY
+424 DGNGIPNGY
-433 GMMEIHGMDGEMI
+433 GMMEIHGMNGEMI
-446 DVASYSVQGW
+446 DVAAYTVQGW
-456 EALSKAA
+456 EALYHAA
-463 LVMKDETHIDEW
+463 VAMKDTNHTDEW
-475 AGKNAARLRKYIN
+475 AGKKAEALKMYIN
-488 ENYWVESASA
+488 GKYWVAEADA
-498 YADVRGLP
+498 YADVRGTKTQVL
-506 MQAIELI
+506 ELI
-513 EDAIERAKGLDKP
+513 DGAIVRAEGLNKP
-526 WAVEELEE
+526 WAVEELET
-534 TKKLALKDV
+534 TKKAAASGSAV
-543 LQSMPYPDQDNWTP
+543 N
-557 TSYPYSIHHNWIVNT
+557 PYSIHHNWIVNT

-579 PEEYAIKA
+579 PEEYALKA

-619 KRKKSFTYVG
+619 KRKKTFTYVG

-728 SIGEGELQTYLDVAF
+728 AIGEGELQTYLDVAF
-743 LKGNAKRK
+743 LKGDAKRK
-751 NQLLLIQEGPD
+751 NQLLLIQEGPN

-777 VGDQLVQPT
+777 VDDQIIKPT
-786 LDEEGYAEMSD
+786 LDQEGYAEMTD

>member
-14 SSAVALAA
+14 IIVLFLVASLF
-22 WLITAC
+22 TGC

-59 KQMTAGNHAYCV
+59 KQMTAGTHAYCV

-110 TDTLVLDTAQS
+110 ADTIALDTAQS

-127 GSIFTYNIDGKTITR
+127 GSIFSYNIDGKSITR

-156 FDLSNFPRGAQLLFY
+156 YDLSNFPSGAQLLFY
-171 PQADLRPTWLGERTG
+171 PKTDLRPTWLGERTG
-186 MMDSPDEV
+186 MFDSPDEV
-194 LVQNNNWTATDSANG
+194 LVQNNQWTAIDSANG

-216 AHNSPRENKMTPKY
+216 AHNSPRENKVTHTY
-230 IAHPRASVH
+230 IAHPRATVH

-246 LTHEEALDGLAAV
+246 LSEEEAAQELTSV
-259 EQWSDLWYSKE
+259 ESWSDLWYSKD

-277 GNSSFFCEG
+277 ANSSFFCEG
-286 EEEVETVFRWLKH
+286 EEELETVFRWLKH

-388 VTACWDT
+388 VSACWDT
-395 YLWSGDLKFLEEMYP
+395 YLWSGDREFLEEMYP

-488 ENYWVESASA
+488 DYYWVESVGA

-506 MQAIELI
+506 MQAVELI
-513 EDAIERAKGLDKP
+513 EDAIQRAKGLNKP
-526 WAVEELEE
+526 WAVAELEE
-534 TKKLALKDV
+534 TKKIALRDI
-543 LQSMPYPDQDNWTP
+543 LRSMPDFDEVDWSP

-579 PEEYAIKA
+579 PEEYALKA

-619 KRKKSFTYVG
+619 KRKKTFTYVG

-686 IYSFAYPIVR
+686 IYSFGYPIVR

-718 NWTHPQLKGI
+718 NWIHPQLKGI
-728 SIGEGELQTYLDVAF
+728 VIGEGEFQTHLDIAF
-743 LKGNAKRK
+743 LREDVIGK
-751 NQLLLIQEGPD
+751 NQLLLTQEGRKN
-762 VWTLRTKIP
+762 WTLRTKIP
-771 EGAEVM
+771 EGAEVL
-777 VGDQLVQPT
+777 VGGQIIQPT

-797 REVVIR
+797 SEVVIR

>member
-1 MGLQNTYQQVINN
+1 MVPRDSYQQVINN
-14 SSAVALAA
+14 TKRFILCSLVLAA
-22 WLITAC
+22 CTA
-28 TPSLPQTITYPLTE
+28 PQTEELDYPLAE
-42 RLSTQE
+42 RMSTME
-48 TLQGNPEYIHS
+48 TLQGNANYLHS
-59 KQMTAGNHAYCV
+59 KQMTPGNHAYCV

-79 DMGWHIKGEMG
+79 DIGWHIKGEMG

-98 LLDGFHAAVVWG
+98 LLDGFSAAMIHNG
-110 TDTLVLDTAQS
+110 DTMYLDS
-121 YATTPV
+121 ATTYSTTAL
-127 GSIFTYNIDGKTITR
+127 GSIFTYNIQGKTITR
-142 TQFIPDPAK
+142 SQFIPDPAK

-156 FDLSNFPRGAQLLFY
+156 YDMSDFPKAQLLFY
-171 PQADLRPTWLGERTG
+171 PKVDLRPTWLGERTN
-186 MMDSPDEV
+186 MIDSTDIITLEND
-194 LVQNNNWTATDSANG
+194 QWTATDSKNG
-209 WQVRISS
+209 WQVRISAS
-216 AHNSPRENKMTPKY
+216 SKGAITPTHLKSSPSKT
-230 IAHPRASVH
+230 H

-246 LTHEEALDGLAAV
+246 RTSEEATKELAAV
-259 EQWSDLWYSKE
+259 ESWSDLWYSKE
-270 QKHFELS
+270 EKHFELS
-277 GNSSFFCEG
+277 GNSSFFCAG
-286 EEEVETVFRWLKH
+286 EEDLETVFRWLKH

-376 FNPGNMNETPQF
+376 FNPGNLNETPQF

-395 YLWSGDLKFLEEMYP
+395 YLWSGDLEFLKEMYP

-456 EALSKAA
+456 EALHQAA
-463 LVMKDETHIDEW
+463 LAMDNDEGIAEW
-475 AGKNAARLRKYIN
+475 AGKNAARLSKYIN
-488 ENYWVESASA
+488 EYYWIESVGA
-498 YADVRGLP
+498 YADVRGTP
-506 MQAIELI
+506 SQAVSLI
-513 EDAIERAKGLDKP
+513 EDAIQRAKGLNKP
-526 WAVEELEE
+526 WAVAELEE
-534 TKKLALKDV
+534 TKKIALRDI
-543 LQSMPYPDQDNWTP
+543 LRSMQDIDEVDWSP

-579 PEEYAIKA
+579 PEEYALKA

-619 KRKKSFTYVG
+619 KRKKTFTYVG
-629 AVMTLPTGVAAVAE
+629 AVMTLPTGVAAIAE

-686 IYSFAYPIVR
+686 IYSFGYPIVR

-718 NWTHPQLKGI
+718 NWTHPQLKSI
-728 SIGEGELQTYLDVAF
+728 VIGEGELQTHLNISFLREDVIGENQ
-743 LKGNAKRK
+743 LIIVQQGRK
-751 NQLLLIQEGPD
+751 N
-762 VWTLRTKIP
+762 WTLRTKIP

-777 VGDQLVQPT
+777 IGGEIIQPT
-786 LDEEGYAEMSD
+786 LDEEGYAEMTD
-797 REVVIR
+797 REIVIR